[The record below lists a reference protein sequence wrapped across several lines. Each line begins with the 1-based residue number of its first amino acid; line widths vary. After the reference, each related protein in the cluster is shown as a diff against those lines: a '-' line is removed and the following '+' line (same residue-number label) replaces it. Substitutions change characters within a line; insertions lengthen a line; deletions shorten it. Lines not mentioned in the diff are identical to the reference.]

1 MDLQEKLSML
11 PTAPGVYL
19 MKNEAGE
26 VIYVGKAVS
35 LRSRVRSYFQ
45 KSAAHP
51 LKVQVMVE
59 HIHDFEYIV
68 TDSEVEALILENHL
82 IKEYAP
88 RYNVRLKDDKTYPY
102 IKVTVQEDFPRV
114 LMVRRRL
121 DDGARYF
128 GPYTDVS
135 AVKKTLSFLRTLFPV
150 RTCSKK
156 IVEGQ
161 QDRPCLNYHIG
172 RCLGPCA
179 GLVSGEKYREMIEEV
194 IMFLE
199 GRIDRLLPELTEK
212 MQQAAAKLEF
222 EKAARFRN
230 QIRGL
235 QALAERQKMVAQH
248 HEDQDYVGY
257 ARWGELACVQ
267 VFFVRGGKLVGRD
280 HFLLD
285 CSSEEDAQE
294 ILRSFLQQYYQ
305 EASFIPREV
314 LIPVE
319 LQEPAVL
326 ESWLGRLRG
335 GRVYLRTPR
344 RGAKRQLLDLVMK
357 NAQLVLDETKSRQS
371 VKEKAVERA
380 LQELQEVADLPEP
393 PERIEA
399 FDISNL
405 QGTNIVASLVVWENG
420 DFKSSDYRRFRIRG
434 VAGAPDD
441 YASMRE
447 AVGRRFRR
455 GLQEKEEEGGEGKF
469 SLFPDLVL
477 IDGGKGQLSAALE
490 VRDELGLIMPFIALA
505 EKREEIYL
513 EGRSEPVVLPLDSP
527 GLLLLRRIRDE
538 AHRFALTYHRNLRG
552 RATRSSILD
561 EIPGI
566 GPKRKKDLLRH
577 FGTVKRI
584 REASLE
590 ELQQVPGISAKLAAE
605 IYQYMHKGA
614 LQNYSIE

>member
-1 MDLQEKLSML
+1 MR
-11 PTAPGVYL
+11 
-19 MKNEAGE
+19 NEAGE
-26 VIYVGKAVS
+26 VIYVGKAVN
-35 LRSRVRSYFQ
+35 LRNRVRSYFQ

-51 LKVQVMVE
+51 LKVRVMVE
-59 HIHDFEYIV
+59 HIHDLEIIV

-82 IKEYAP
+82 IKEYSP

-121 DDGARYF
+121 NDGARYF
-128 GPYTDVS
+128 GPYTDVT
-135 AVKKTLSFLRTLFPV
+135 AVKKTLSFLRTLFPL

-172 RCLGPCA
+172 RCLAPCA
-179 GLVSGEKYREMIEEV
+179 GLVSKEKYGEMIAEV

-199 GRIDRLLPELTEK
+199 GRIDRLIPELTEK
-212 MQQAAAKLEF
+212 MHQAAAKLEF
-222 EKAARFRN
+222 ERAARFRN

-235 QALAERQKMVAQH
+235 QTLAERQKMVAQH
-248 HEDQDYVGY
+248 NEDQDYLGC
-257 ARWGELACVQ
+257 ARYGELACVQ
-267 VFFVRGGKLVGRD
+267 VFFVRSGKLVGRD
-280 HFLLD
+280 HFLLE
-285 CSSEEDAQE
+285 CSAEEDEGE

-305 EASFIPREV
+305 DASYIPREV
-314 LIPVE
+314 LIPEE
-319 LQEPAVL
+319 LDESAVL
-326 ESWLGRLRG
+326 EDWLGGLRG
-335 GRVYLRTPR
+335 GRVYLRTPK
-344 RGAKRQLLDLVMK
+344 RGVKRQLLDLVIK
-357 NAQLVLDETKSRQS
+357 NAQVVLDETKSRQAF
-371 VKEKAVERA
+371 KEKAQEKA

-405 QGTNIVASLVVWENG
+405 QGTNIVASLVVWEDG

-434 VAGAPDD
+434 VEGAPND
-441 YASMRE
+441 YESMRE
-447 AVGRRFRR
+447 AVRRRFQR
-455 GLQEKEEEGGEGKF
+455 GLQEREEQVKDGKF
-469 SLFPDLVL
+469 AAFPDLVL

-505 EKREEIYL
+505 ERREELYL
-513 EGRSEPVVLPLDSP
+513 EGSSEPVVLPLDSP

-552 RATRSSILD
+552 KAARTSILD
-561 EIPGI
+561 EIPGV
-566 GPKRKKDLLRH
+566 GPKRKKDLIKH
-577 FGTVKRI
+577 FGSVKRI

-590 ELQQVPGISAKLAAE
+590 ELQQVPGISAKLAGE
-605 IYQYMHKGA
+605 IYQHMQK
-614 LQNYSIE
+614 S

>member
-1 MDLQEKLSML
+1 MDLQHKLSNL

-19 MKNEAGE
+19 MRNEAGE
-26 VIYVGKAVS
+26 VIYVGKAVN
-35 LRSRVRSYFQ
+35 LRNRVRSYFQ

-51 LKVQVMVE
+51 LKVRVMVE
-59 HIHDFEYIV
+59 HIRDLEIIV

-82 IKEYAP
+82 IKEYSP

-121 DDGARYF
+121 NDGARYF
-128 GPYTDVS
+128 GPYTDVT
-135 AVKKTLSFLRTLFPV
+135 AVKKTLSFLRTLFPL

-172 RCLGPCA
+172 RCLAPCA
-179 GLVSGEKYREMIEEV
+179 GLVSKEKYGEMIAEV

-199 GRIDRLLPELTEK
+199 GRIDRLIPELTEK
-212 MQQAAAKLEF
+212 MHQAAAKLEF
-222 EKAARFRN
+222 ERAARFRN

-235 QALAERQKMVAQH
+235 QTLAERQKMVAQH
-248 HEDQDYVGY
+248 NEDQDYLGC
-257 ARWGELACVQ
+257 ARYGELACVQ
-267 VFFVRGGKLVGRD
+267 VFFVRSGKLVGRD
-280 HFLLD
+280 HFLLE
-285 CSSEEDAQE
+285 CSAEEDEGE

-305 EASFIPREV
+305 DASYIPREV
-314 LIPVE
+314 LIPEE
-319 LQEPAVL
+319 LDESAVL
-326 ESWLGRLRG
+326 EDWLGGLRG
-335 GRVYLRTPR
+335 GRVYLRTPK
-344 RGAKRQLLDLVMK
+344 RGVKRQLLDLVIK
-357 NAQLVLDETKSRQS
+357 NAQVVLDETKSRQAF
-371 VKEKAVERA
+371 KEKAQEKA

-405 QGTNIVASLVVWENG
+405 QGTNIVASLVVWEDG

-434 VAGAPDD
+434 VEGAPND
-441 YASMRE
+441 YESMRE
-447 AVGRRFRR
+447 AVRRRFQR
-455 GLQEKEEEGGEGKF
+455 GLQEREEQVKDGKF
-469 SLFPDLVL
+469 AAFPDLVL

-505 EKREEIYL
+505 ERREELYL
-513 EGRSEPVVLPLDSP
+513 EGSSEPVVLPLDSP

-552 RATRSSILD
+552 KAARTSILD
-561 EIPGI
+561 EIPGV
-566 GPKRKKDLLRH
+566 GPKRKKDLIKH
-577 FGTVKRI
+577 FGSVKRI

-590 ELQQVPGISAKLAAE
+590 ELQQVPGISAKLAGE
-605 IYQYMHKGA
+605 IYQHMQK
-614 LQNYSIE
+614 S

>member
-1 MDLQEKLSML
+1 MDLQHKLSNL

-19 MKNEAGE
+19 MRNEAGE
-26 VIYVGKAVS
+26 VIYVGKAVN
-35 LRSRVRSYFQ
+35 LRNRVRSYFQ

-51 LKVQVMVE
+51 LKVRVMVE
-59 HIHDFEYIV
+59 HIRDLEIIV

-82 IKEYAP
+82 IKEYSP

-121 DDGARYF
+121 NDGARYF
-128 GPYTDVS
+128 GPYTDVT
-135 AVKKTLSFLRTLFPV
+135 AVKKTLSFLRTLFPL

-172 RCLGPCA
+172 RCLAPCA
-179 GLVSGEKYREMIEEV
+179 GLVSKEKYGEMIAEV

-199 GRIDRLLPELTEK
+199 GRIDRLIPELTEK
-212 MQQAAAKLEF
+212 MHQAAAKLEF
-222 EKAARFRN
+222 ERAARFRN

-235 QALAERQKMVAQH
+235 QTLAERQKMVAQH
-248 HEDQDYVGY
+248 NEDQDYLGC
-257 ARWGELACVQ
+257 ARYGELACVQ
-267 VFFVRGGKLVGRD
+267 VFFVRSGKLVGRD
-280 HFLLD
+280 HFLLE
-285 CSSEEDAQE
+285 CSAEEDEGE

-305 EASFIPREV
+305 DASYIPREV
-314 LIPVE
+314 LIPEE
-319 LQEPAVL
+319 LDEPAVL
-326 ESWLGRLRG
+326 EDWLGGLRG
-335 GRVYLRTPR
+335 GRVYLRTPK
-344 RGAKRQLLDLVMK
+344 RGVKRQLLDLVIK
-357 NAQLVLDETKSRQS
+357 NAQVVLDETKSRQAF
-371 VKEKAVERA
+371 KEKAQEKA

-405 QGTNIVASLVVWENG
+405 QGTNIVASLVVWEDG

-434 VAGAPDD
+434 VEGAPND
-441 YASMRE
+441 YESMRE
-447 AVGRRFRR
+447 AVRRRFQR
-455 GLQEKEEEGGEGKF
+455 GLQEREEQVKDGKF
-469 SLFPDLVL
+469 AAFPDLVL

-505 EKREEIYL
+505 ERREELYL
-513 EGRSEPVVLPLDSP
+513 EGSSEPVVLPLDSP

-552 RATRSSILD
+552 KAARTSILD
-561 EIPGI
+561 EIPGV
-566 GPKRKKDLLRH
+566 GPKRKKDLIKH
-577 FGTVKRI
+577 FGSVKRI

-590 ELQQVPGISAKLAAE
+590 ELQQVPGISAKLAGE
-605 IYQYMHKGA
+605 IYQHMQK
-614 LQNYSIE
+614 S

>member
-1 MDLQEKLSML
+1 MR
-11 PTAPGVYL
+11 
-19 MKNEAGE
+19 NEAGE
-26 VIYVGKAVS
+26 VIYVGKAVN
-35 LRSRVRSYFQ
+35 LRNRVRSYFQ

-51 LKVQVMVE
+51 LKVRVMVE
-59 HIHDFEYIV
+59 HIRDLEIIV

-82 IKEYAP
+82 IKEYSP

-121 DDGARYF
+121 NDGARYF
-128 GPYTDVS
+128 GPYTDVT
-135 AVKKTLSFLRTLFPV
+135 AVKKTLSFLRTLFPL

-172 RCLGPCA
+172 RCLAPCA
-179 GLVSGEKYREMIEEV
+179 GLVSKEKYGEMIAEV

-199 GRIDRLLPELTEK
+199 GRIDRLIPELTEK
-212 MQQAAAKLEF
+212 MHQAAAKLEF
-222 EKAARFRN
+222 ERAARFRN

-235 QALAERQKMVAQH
+235 QTLAERQKMVAQH
-248 HEDQDYVGY
+248 NEDQDYLGC
-257 ARWGELACVQ
+257 ARYGELACVQ
-267 VFFVRGGKLVGRD
+267 VFFVRSGKLVGRD
-280 HFLLD
+280 HFLLE
-285 CSSEEDAQE
+285 CSAEEDEGE

-305 EASFIPREV
+305 DASYIPREV
-314 LIPVE
+314 LIPEE
-319 LQEPAVL
+319 LDESAVL
-326 ESWLGRLRG
+326 EDWLGGLRG
-335 GRVYLRTPR
+335 GRVYLRTPK
-344 RGAKRQLLDLVMK
+344 RGVKRQLLDLVIK
-357 NAQLVLDETKSRQS
+357 NAQVVLDETKSRQAF
-371 VKEKAVERA
+371 KEKAQEKA

-405 QGTNIVASLVVWENG
+405 QGTNIVASLVVWEDG

-434 VAGAPDD
+434 VEGAPND
-441 YASMRE
+441 YESMRE
-447 AVGRRFRR
+447 AVRRRFQR
-455 GLQEKEEEGGEGKF
+455 GLQEREEQVKDGKF
-469 SLFPDLVL
+469 AAFPDLVL

-505 EKREEIYL
+505 ERREELYL
-513 EGRSEPVVLPLDSP
+513 EGSSEPVVLPLDSP

-552 RATRSSILD
+552 KAARTSILD
-561 EIPGI
+561 EIPGV
-566 GPKRKKDLLRH
+566 GPKRKKDLIKH
-577 FGTVKRI
+577 FGSVKRI

-590 ELQQVPGISAKLAAE
+590 ELQQVPGISAKLAGE
-605 IYQYMHKGA
+605 IYQHMQK
-614 LQNYSIE
+614 S

>member
-1 MDLQEKLSML
+1 VDLQHKLSNL
-11 PTAPGVYL
+11 PTAPGVYV
-19 MKNEAGE
+19 MRNEAGE
-26 VIYVGKAVS
+26 VIYVGKAVN
-35 LRSRVRSYFQ
+35 LRNRVRSYFQ

-51 LKVQVMVE
+51 LKVRVMVE
-59 HIHDFEYIV
+59 HIHDLEIIV

-82 IKEYAP
+82 IKEYSP

-121 DDGARYF
+121 NDGARYF
-128 GPYTDVS
+128 GPYTDVT
-135 AVKKTLSFLRTLFPV
+135 AVKKTLSFLRTLFPL

-172 RCLGPCA
+172 RCLAPCA
-179 GLVSGEKYREMIEEV
+179 GLVSKEKYGEMIAEV

-199 GRIDRLLPELTEK
+199 GRIDRLIPELTEK
-212 MQQAAAKLEF
+212 MHQAAAKLEF
-222 EKAARFRN
+222 ERAARFRN

-235 QALAERQKMVAQH
+235 QTLAERQKMVAQH
-248 HEDQDYVGY
+248 NEDQDYLGC
-257 ARWGELACVQ
+257 ARYGELACVQ
-267 VFFVRGGKLVGRD
+267 VFFVRSGKLVGRD
-280 HFLLD
+280 HFLLE
-285 CSSEEDAQE
+285 CSAEEDEGE

-305 EASFIPREV
+305 DASYIPREV
-314 LIPVE
+314 LIPEE
-319 LQEPAVL
+319 LDEPAVL
-326 ESWLGRLRG
+326 EDWLGGLRG
-335 GRVYLRTPR
+335 GRVYLRTPK
-344 RGAKRQLLDLVMK
+344 RGVKRQLLDLVIK
-357 NAQLVLDETKSRQS
+357 NAQVVLDETKSRQAF
-371 VKEKAVERA
+371 KEKAQEKA

-405 QGTNIVASLVVWENG
+405 QGTNIVASLVVWEDG

-434 VAGAPDD
+434 VEGAPND
-441 YASMRE
+441 YESMRE
-447 AVGRRFRR
+447 AVRRRFQR
-455 GLQEKEEEGGEGKF
+455 GLQEREEQVKDGKF
-469 SLFPDLVL
+469 AAFPDLVL

-505 EKREEIYL
+505 ERREELYL
-513 EGRSEPVVLPLDSP
+513 EGSSEPVVLPLDSP

-552 RATRSSILD
+552 KAARTSILD
-561 EIPGI
+561 EIPGV
-566 GPKRKKDLLRH
+566 GPKRKKDLIKH
-577 FGTVKRI
+577 FGSVKRI

-590 ELQQVPGISAKLAAE
+590 ELQQVPGISAKLAGE
-605 IYQYMHKGA
+605 IYQHMQK
-614 LQNYSIE
+614 S

>member
-1 MDLQEKLSML
+1 MDLQHKLSNL

-19 MKNEAGE
+19 MRNEVGE
-26 VIYVGKAVS
+26 VIYVGKAVN
-35 LRSRVRSYFQ
+35 LRNRVRSYFQ

-51 LKVQVMVE
+51 LKVRVMVE
-59 HIHDFEYIV
+59 HIHDLEIIV

-82 IKEYAP
+82 IKEYSP

-121 DDGARYF
+121 NDGARYF
-128 GPYTDVS
+128 GPYTDVT
-135 AVKKTLSFLRTLFPV
+135 AVKKTLSFLRTLFPL

-172 RCLGPCA
+172 RCLAPCA
-179 GLVSGEKYREMIEEV
+179 GLVSKEKYGEMIAEV

-199 GRIDRLLPELTEK
+199 GRIDRLIPELTEK
-212 MQQAAAKLEF
+212 MHQAAAKLEF
-222 EKAARFRN
+222 ERAARFRN

-235 QALAERQKMVAQH
+235 QTLAERQKMVAQH
-248 HEDQDYVGY
+248 NEDQDYLGC
-257 ARWGELACVQ
+257 ARYGELACVQ
-267 VFFVRGGKLVGRD
+267 VFFVRSGKLVGRD
-280 HFLLD
+280 HFLLE
-285 CSSEEDAQE
+285 CSAEEDEGE

-305 EASFIPREV
+305 DASYIPREV
-314 LIPVE
+314 LIPEE
-319 LQEPAVL
+319 LDESAVL
-326 ESWLGRLRG
+326 EDWLGGLRG
-335 GRVYLRTPR
+335 GRVYLRTPK
-344 RGAKRQLLDLVMK
+344 RGVKRQLLDLVIK
-357 NAQLVLDETKSRQS
+357 NAQVVLDETKSRQAF
-371 VKEKAVERA
+371 KEKAQEKA

-405 QGTNIVASLVVWENG
+405 QGTNIVASLVVWEDG
-420 DFKSSDYRRFRIRG
+420 DFKNSDYRRFRIRG
-434 VAGAPDD
+434 VEGAPND
-441 YASMRE
+441 YESMRE
-447 AVGRRFRR
+447 AVRRRFQR
-455 GLQEKEEEGGEGKF
+455 GLQEREEQVKDGKF
-469 SLFPDLVL
+469 AAFPDLVL

-505 EKREEIYL
+505 ERREELYL
-513 EGRSEPVVLPLDSP
+513 EGSSEPVVLPLDSP

-552 RATRSSILD
+552 KAARTSILD
-561 EIPGI
+561 EIPGV
-566 GPKRKKDLLRH
+566 GPKRKKDLIKH
-577 FGTVKRI
+577 FGSVKRI

-590 ELQQVPGISAKLAAE
+590 ELQQVPGISAKLAGE
-605 IYQYMHKGA
+605 IYQHMQK
-614 LQNYSIE
+614 S